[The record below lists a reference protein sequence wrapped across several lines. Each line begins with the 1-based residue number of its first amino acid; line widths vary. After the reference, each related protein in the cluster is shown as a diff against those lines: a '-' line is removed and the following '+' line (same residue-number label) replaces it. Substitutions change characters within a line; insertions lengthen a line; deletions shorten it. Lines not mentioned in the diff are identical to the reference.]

1 MNQDEKKFEKM
12 LTVADVCEYL
22 SVTNKTSI
30 AGLNTQDYLFI
41 VSVNAKCS
49 ISPSFMYG

>member
-22 SVTNKTSI
+22 SVTNKTIYSWI
-30 AGLNTQDYLFI
+30 KHAGL
-41 VSVNAKCS
+41 SVYRVGKR
-49 ISPSFMYG
+49 